1 MNVPW
6 KDGGAAAVPAP
17 APPHSTTNDYVP
29 GADEPDLVKS
39 DGSRV
44 LTVERGVL
52 RIVDTATKTV
62 TARLTLADPQRA
74 WGASNLLVEG
84 NRALVILA
92 GGGGVG
98 APDRVAA
105 SRPYPA
111 GVHCSERR
119 IPADFKGWC
128 AARESNPQPAD

>member
-1 MNVPW
+1 MTGTLSVRHGCSDMLAGLRQHAAR
-6 KDGGAAAVPAP
+6 KVGGVWGV
-17 APPHSTTNDYVP
+17 T
-29 GADEPDLVKS
+29 PDLVKS

-84 NRALVILA
+84 NRALVILT

-105 SRPYPA
+105 PA
-111 GVHCSERR
+111 P
-119 IPADFKGWC
+119 IPQ
-128 AARESNPQPAD
+128 ELTL